1 MGSQERWPAFQ
12 APTANT
18 PQLGR
23 HHESAERSC
32 NKRSDSNGAPN
43 ILSNAPATSP
53 SFREGMP
60 AAHNN
65 SCSHLTILCCASAS
79 SQPCTRPAL
88 VDSISAIH
96 LFCTLLSNLS
106 PCTAPSTAKTLCDSS
121 IRRPLPTTIP
131 ANSNQSINPYGTYH
145 TPRPAT
151 PFLNPCTC
159 VMPLLDRLAFWPLA
173 VKPDVNI

>member
-96 LFCTLLSNLS
+96 KPHARRSVSSFLHSVVKSLSLHSAFNRQNAVRLVHS
-106 PCTAPSTAKTLCDSS
+106 PSSTD
-121 IRRPLPTTIP
+121 
-131 ANSNQSINPYGTYH
+131 H
-145 TPRPAT
+145 
-151 PFLNPCTC
+151 NPC
-159 VMPLLDRLAFWPLA
+159 
-173 VKPDVNI
+173 K

>member
-1 MGSQERWPAFQ
+1 MLPR
-12 APTANT
+12 
-18 PQLGR
+18 L
-23 HHESAERSC
+23 HHPFEKECLLLTTIPVAISPFSAV
-32 NKRSDSNGAPN
+32 
-43 ILSNAPATSP
+43 
-53 SFREGMP
+53 
-60 AAHNN
+60 
-65 SCSHLTILCCASAS
+65 
-79 SQPCTRPAL
+79 PAL
-88 VDSISAIH
+88 PLSHARDLHSSTLFLPYIIPTHGALFH